1 MSRTETPACAVPG
14 ISVEPLFIASM
25 CVPTGLSAG
34 RLVTGR
40 ARDPVSRKAWE
51 PAASHC
57 DHKGMMPIMAS
68 MVDGNLEF
76 DMATLA

>member
-1 MSRTETPACAVPG
+1 M
-14 ISVEPLFIASM
+14 
-25 CVPTGLSAG
+25 
-34 RLVTGR
+34 GR